1 MKKISLILFLFINQI
16 HLFAQSFAYDLL
28 LQPLQVNNLP
38 GLQSFAFGKWNNK
51 WLLVGGRLDGLHRR
65 QPFASFDVAGHN
77 TSLIVVD
84 PDALQFWTAP
94 LNTLPISMQEQLS
107 STNMQFIQNG
117 EYLYCVGGYGFSNT
131 QNDHITYPN
140 LTAIK
145 VPDVINAVIN
155 NTSFTNYFRQI
166 TDTNF
171 KVTGGRLRKINNTY
185 YLCGGQN
192 FVGKYNPQG
201 PNNGPG
207 FFQKYTSSIY
217 KFLINDNGI
226 NINIT
231 SLPSHTDTVNL
242 HRRDYNAESQIMPN
256 GAQGITMFSGV
267 FRTDADL
274 PFLNAVNVDST
285 GYNVVNS
292 FQQYYNHYHCAVA
305 PLYDAASNTMHNL
318 FFGGIAQYYDNNGVL
333 TQDINVPFVKTIGRV
348 SRNASGVMT
357 EYKMPTEM
365 PGLKGAGAE
374 FIMIDNI
381 PHYSNE
387 VIKLNNL
394 VADTNLIGY
403 IYGGIYSTAPN
414 IFTVNNGTQSSASAE
429 IIKVFLIKKS
439 ASNIGN
445 INYQST
451 SSLGMQLS
459 PNPNIGYVKI
469 YFNLNMSSDVQL
481 IVSDMQGK
489 IIHTEQYNEMTS
501 GTQKITL
508 ENIFSRGN
516 YLITIATSYEKSTQ
530 LLIVN

>member
-1 MKKISLILFLFINQI
+1 MI
-16 HLFAQSFAYDLL
+16 AQSFEYDLL
-28 LQPLQVNNLP
+28 LQPVQVNNLP
-38 GLQSFAFGKWNNK
+38 GLQSFAFGKWDNK
-51 WLLVGGRLDGLHRR
+51 WLIVGGRLDGLHRR

-84 PDALQFWTAP
+84 PIALQFWTAP
-94 LNTLPISMQEQLS
+94 LSSLSISMQEQLS

-140 LTAIK
+140 MTAIK

-155 NTSFTNYFRQI
+155 NTPLTNFFRQI
-166 TDTNF
+166 ADTNF

-207 FFQKYTSSIY
+207 FFQKYTSSIF
-217 KFLINDNGI
+217 KFLINDNGV

-231 SLPSHTDTVNL
+231 SLSGHTDTVNL

-274 PFLNAVNVDST
+274 PFLNAVNVDSI
-285 GYNVVNS
+285 GYNVVSN
-292 FQQYYNHYHCAVA
+292 FQQYYNHYHCAAA
-305 PLYDAASNTMHNL
+305 PLYDAVSNTMHTL

-357 EYKMPTEM
+357 EYKMPTDM
-365 PGLKGAGAE
+365 PGLKGAGSE
-374 FIMIDNI
+374 FIVIDNI

-387 VIKLNNL
+387 VIQLNNL

-403 IYGGIYSTAPN
+403 IYGGIHSTAPN

-445 INYQST
+445 INQQST
-451 SSLGMQLS
+451 TNLAMQLS
-459 PNPNIGYVKI
+459 PNPNNGIINVH
-469 YFNLNMSSDVQL
+469 FNLNNPSDVQL
-481 IVSDMQGK
+481 MVNDMQGK
-489 IIHTEQYNEMTS
+489 MIHSERYNEMPTGAQTIS
-501 GTQKITL
+501 LKG
-508 ENIFSRGN
+508 NFSAGN
-516 YLITIATSYEKSTQ
+516 YLITLTSNTEKSTQ
-530 LLIVN
+530 ILIVK